1 MYKQNVQYEMQ
12 KFDKGLVFILK
23 YINVCRTFFKNP
35 CKVSIWV
42 FCHTQHF
49 LIKQIFDIMLSCNRI
64 HASGKFTYIKRLF
77 DKMKLVFCM
86 KLWENLQNEHIC
98 LGADLS
104 KYFWLDFPFMGFSP
118 IFISSCICVCVCV
131 CVCL

>member
-1 MYKQNVQYEMQ
+1 
-12 KFDKGLVFILK
+12 
-23 YINVCRTFFKNP
+23 
-35 CKVSIWV
+35 
-42 FCHTQHF
+42 
-49 LIKQIFDIMLSCNRI
+49 MLSYNRI

-104 KYFWLDFPFMGFSP
+104 KYF
-118 IFISSCICVCVCV
+118 
-131 CVCL
+131 